1 MKINELLGNIEVY
14 TSNAEKQMLE
24 QLKVARPLKSFNE
37 RDQFTIE
44 GLVRKSLVI
53 KIGVDNPRV
62 IANET

>member
-1 MKINELLGNIEVY
+1 MKIRELLGNIEVY

-24 QLKVARPLKSFNE
+24 QLKVSRPLKSFSE

-53 KIGVDNPRV
+53 KIGTDNPRV
-62 IANET
+62 IANEN

>member
-1 MKINELLGNIEVY
+1 MKIRELLGNIEVY

-24 QLKVARPLKSFNE
+24 QAKVSRPLKSFSE

-53 KIGVDNPRV
+53 KIGTDNPRV
-62 IANET
+62 IANEN